1 VDEGEIGIGMHGGEP
16 LPHLGDLLR
25 HPSRSDV
32 RFRSFQRNLIARRR
46 AVGTEQTVA
55 VDWAF
60 TEIGAVGEEL
70 APLVIASLLLFEVAV
85 GLPWDVVEAV
95 LTGCLVGL
103 REAGRG
109 GDKSVVRLGFLATAA
124 LLYTVCAAGF
134 MVGLLGDPS
143 QHRAFEQLLGCPL
156 GDAGA
161 SYGELRPFK
170 VELVEEARRL
180 LRNRS

>member
-16 LPHLGDLLR
+16 LPHLGNLLR
-25 HPSRSDV
+25 HPSRSAV
-32 RFRSFQRNLIARRR
+32 RFRSFQRNLIVRRR
-46 AVGTEQTVA
+46 ADGTEQTVA
-55 VDWAF
+55 V
-60 TEIGAVGEEL
+60 G
-70 APLVIASLLLFEVAV
+70 P
-85 GLPWDVVEAV
+85 PRDVVEAV

-103 REAGRG
+103 REAGWG
-109 GDKSVVRLGFLATAA
+109 GDKSVVRLGFLATTA